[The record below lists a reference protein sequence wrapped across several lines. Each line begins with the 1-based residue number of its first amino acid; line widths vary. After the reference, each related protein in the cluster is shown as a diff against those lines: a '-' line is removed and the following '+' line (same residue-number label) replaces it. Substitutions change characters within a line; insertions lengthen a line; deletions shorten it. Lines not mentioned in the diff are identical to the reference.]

1 LRFFNRVYLKLG
13 FKSFNIYKDY
23 RLGKRVREMLGG
35 RFRMEKESKILQS
48 VMMSWR
54 DAKDEKKHRGEKIA
68 NVIERVIMLKNG
80 FYSLR

>member
-1 LRFFNRVYLKLG
+1 MRFFNRVYLKLG
-13 FKSFNIYKDY
+13 FKSLNIHKDY
-23 RLGKRVREMLGG
+23 KQRKRGTEMLGG

-68 NVIERVIMLKNG
+68 SAIERVIMLKNG
-80 FYSLR
+80 FHSLR

>member
-1 LRFFNRVYLKLG
+1 
-13 FKSFNIYKDY
+13 
-23 RLGKRVREMLGG
+23 MLGG

-68 NVIERVIMLKNG
+68 SVIERVMMLKNG
-80 FYSLR
+80 FHSLR